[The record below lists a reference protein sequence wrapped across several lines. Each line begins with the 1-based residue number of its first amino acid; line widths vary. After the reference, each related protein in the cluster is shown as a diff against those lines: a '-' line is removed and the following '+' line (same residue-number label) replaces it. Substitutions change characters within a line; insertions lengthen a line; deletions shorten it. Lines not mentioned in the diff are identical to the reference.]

1 MISRL
6 FDSFNVAKDKQ
17 QAFIVYICVERLD
30 PLSYKDDKESESVE
44 RTSKDVKLKKKHTK
58 SSLKTRRTNIKL
70 DPNALIKEEKVEVKV
85 LNITVSLYN
94 T

>member
-1 MISRL
+1 M
-6 FDSFNVAKDKQ
+6 
-17 QAFIVYICVERLD
+17 
-30 PLSYKDDKESESVE
+30 
-44 RTSKDVKLKKKHTK
+44 
-58 SSLKTRRTNIKL
+58 RRINIKL

>member
-17 QAFIVYICVERLD
+17 QAFIVYIYVERLD
-30 PLSYKDDKESESVE
+30 PLSYKDDEESESVE

-58 SSLKTRRTNIKL
+58 SSLKTRRTNIKP
-70 DPNALIKEEKVEVKV
+70 DPNALIKE
-85 LNITVSLYN
+85 
-94 T
+94 